1 MDIKQILKEATG
13 GALNDEVLSEIET
26 VFESKVNDKVELHVE
41 DALNRQDEMYT
52 EKLTELVEKIDVD
65 HSDKLQRVVEA
76 IDSDRANKLKMV
88 IEKYESEINESAS
101 GFQSDLVENISNYLD
116 VYLEEKIPTDTIE
129 EAVKNTK
136 AVKVLEGLRN
146 HLAVDSALEKESIKE
161 AVIDG
166 KNQINEASSKLESVA
181 EENAV
186 LKEELDTVKAGLVL
200 EQKTVGLDKRSKQF
214 INKVLNEQKTVKLDE
229 RAKKY
234 MAKQLKG
241 KGYDFIS
248 ENFDYTLKLFNKKE
262 SGRLESLKEEALSK
276 RDNVD
281 RVIYEETSSGSS
293 SAPTPYMDELS
304 KY

>member
-1 MDIKQILKEATG
+1 MDIKQILKEATD

-65 HSDKLQRVVEA
+65 HSDK
-76 IDSDRANKLKMV
+76 
-88 IEKYESEINESAS
+88 
-101 GFQSDLVENISNYLD
+101 FQSDLVENISNYLD
-116 VYLEEKIPTDTIE
+116 VYLEEKIPTDTIS

-186 LKEELDTVKAGLVL
+186 LKEQLDQIKSDLL
-200 EQKTVGLDKRSKQF
+200 F
-214 INKVLNEQKTVKLDE
+214 EQKTVKLDE

-262 SGRLESLKEEALSK
+262 SGRLESLKEEALSE

-293 SAPTPYMDELS
+293 AAPTPYMDELS